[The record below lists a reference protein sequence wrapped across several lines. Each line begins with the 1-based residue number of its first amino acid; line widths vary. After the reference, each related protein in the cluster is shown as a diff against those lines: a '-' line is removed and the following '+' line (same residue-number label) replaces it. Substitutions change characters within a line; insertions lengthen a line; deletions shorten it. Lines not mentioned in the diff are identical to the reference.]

1 VSVSLAHSLLGDRS
15 KPMLV
20 MSGSLGT
27 TRAMWE
33 PQHSLQSD
41 HSLLLYDHRG
51 HGESPAPDGPYS
63 IAELGDDVVAL
74 LDHLDVASASF
85 CGLSLGG
92 MVGLW
97 LAANHPDRVERLVV
111 MCALPRLE
119 PVSLYANR
127 AAAVR
132 ADGLAPIAASVV
144 SRWFTAEFARRL
156 PDTVR
161 AYTATLAGLSA
172 EGYASCCDALARADL
187 RADIRRIAAPTLLV
201 AGEADP
207 VVSPA
212 AAVLFGES
220 FREASVAVVP
230 RAAHLVSVEQ
240 PDIVN
245 GVVLE
250 HLAGTGDEA

>member
-1 VSVSLAHSLLGDRS
+1 VAHSLVGDRT
-15 KPMLV
+15 KPVLV

-33 PQHSLQSD
+33 PQHSLQSEY
-41 HSLLLYDHRG
+41 SLLLYDHRG

-63 IAELGDDVVAL
+63 VAELGDDVVAL
-74 LDHLDVASASF
+74 LDSLDVASASF

-97 LAANHPDRVERLVV
+97 LAAHHPDRVERLVV

-119 PVSLYANR
+119 PVSLYAGR

-132 ADGLAPIAASVV
+132 ADGLGPIAPAVV
-144 SRWFTAEFARRL
+144 SRWFTADFARRH

-172 EGYASCCDALARADL
+172 EGYASCCDALAGADL
-187 RADIRRIAAPTLLV
+187 RADIRRIAAPTLV
-201 AGEADP
+201 IAGEEDP
-207 VVSPA
+207 VVAPA
-212 AAVLFGES
+212 SAVLFGQS
-220 FREASVAVVP
+220 LREASVAVVP
-230 RAAHLVSVEQ
+230 RAAHLVSVER

-245 GVVLE
+245 RVVLE
-250 HLAGTGDEA
+250 HLAGSGDDA